1 MIKQKCSY
9 FGHALSQRIRARWKR
24 RIIGDETPIGI
35 NCPPFI
41 KKPLRAFKI
50 FFRKNYKLYLY
61 QVKYVKLT
69 LMQENAFCPL

>member
-1 MIKQKCSY
+1 MEKQNCSY

-35 NCPPFI
+35 NCPPVEKI
-41 KKPLRAFKI
+41 TLRAFKI
-50 FFRKNYKLYLY
+50 FFRNNYKLYLY

-69 LMQENAFCPL
+69 LMQESAFCPL